1 MTGQVWSS
9 DAAGG
14 YLYSDN
20 LSDYLR
26 FQLQPL
32 TKFRNLADAKDDA
45 IGLHKGDTYRWN
57 RYSNLANR
65 GGPIG
70 EQQKMPETSFTI
82 GQSSLTIQ
90 EFGYPLAA

>member
-9 DAAGG
+9 DASGG

-26 FQLQPL
+26 FALQPL

-45 IGLHKGDTYRWN
+45 IGLHKGNTYRWN
-57 RYSNLANR
+57 RYSNLETR
-65 GGPIG
+65 GGPID
-70 EQQKMPETSFTI
+70 ELQKMPESGFTI
-82 GQSSLTIQ
+82 GQSELVIQ
-90 EFGYPLAA
+90 EFGYVN